1 MDIAQLVGR
10 DEWAAVN
17 DGGRPF
23 VVYKFA
29 ATLDGRIA
37 AADGTSQW
45 ITSQTSRSE
54 VHLLRAGCDATVV
67 GRERSGPTLRISP
80 SAATTIP
87 ASTSRCCALTG
98 SPGG

>member
-10 DEWAAVN
+10 DEWAAVH

-37 AADGTSQW
+37 AADGTSQ
-45 ITSQTSRSE
+45 
-54 VHLLRAGCDATVV
+54 
-67 GRERSGPTLRISP
+67 
-80 SAATTIP
+80 
-87 ASTSRCCALTG
+87 
-98 SPGG
+98 